1 MNFLKRIFGSGDN
14 EKGKTKDQ
22 KKELLNEISQN
33 ENKKEKIPE
42 QLTEKEKVSLKNKV
56 EILANEGISAYQNN
70 NLVIAKEKFQLC
82 IELYNKIGDKKNAN
96 GMVGNLG
103 SVLFEM
109 GEMSNSVQQHKKAL
123 DTALSNNY
131 IDQATM
137 AARNI
142 GMHFNHA
149 NNFQKAIPFL
159 TQSLTLAGQ
168 INDGYSA
175 STASYQLAETYGKL
189 ENYSEAIR
197 FGEATLQLY
206 DTFEYHPQI
215 AKNQENM
222 RGLLINWKKKLQDE
236 IIVLN
241 NNQGPNEKVE
251 NTKPKTK
258 SQEKSKNEEI
268 YNNLVVEANG
278 ELVESFDRD
287 NPVLECD
294 KNLLEFITLTIC
306 KQESAGKYKVLL
318 EPNKK
323 LKKSSV
329 LTELLYKMPISER
342 EEAKKENMRWAKQN
356 FAEYSLFSGT
366 RAQIIDKTLECIYK
380 DEKGVGLSND
390 SLIQC
395 QSFTKNPFSLVF
407 LKNGCHIIHRIGENE
422 YLYVSHKYIW

>member
-1 MNFLKRIFGSGDN
+1 MGFFERLFGKKEVKSNNVDASKKN
-14 EKGKTKDQ
+14 EQTIKTKKLIKPKQ
-22 KKELLNEISQN
+22 TNEISKN
-33 ENKKEKIPE
+33 ENKKEKLPE

-56 EILANEGISAYQNN
+56 EIIANEGISAYQNN

-109 GEMSNSVQQHKKAL
+109 GEMTNSFQQHKKAL

-142 GMHFNHA
+142 GMCFNHA
-149 NNFQKAIPFL
+149 NNFEKAIPFL

-206 DTFEYHPQI
+206 DSFEYHPQI

-222 RGLLINWKKKLQDE
+222 RGLLISWKK
-236 IIVLN
+236 
-241 NNQGPNEKVE
+241 
-251 NTKPKTK
+251 
-258 SQEKSKNEEI
+258 
-268 YNNLVVEANG
+268 
-278 ELVESFDRD
+278 
-287 NPVLECD
+287 
-294 KNLLEFITLTIC
+294 
-306 KQESAGKYKVLL
+306 
-318 EPNKK
+318 
-323 LKKSSV
+323 
-329 LTELLYKMPISER
+329 
-342 EEAKKENMRWAKQN
+342 
-356 FAEYSLFSGT
+356 LFSGSDSDEKKEPIKPVVRPKQSIPINPQKQT
-366 RAQIIDKTLECIYK
+366 LSEEKKIDSDRVQSLLRKLKNDLSTGRDVSLDSSSIDSAVELGHIGETIIDQIKPYLEISSDAYIALGIMGGK
-380 DEKGVGLSND
+380 MAENILTSALQMSMYNGRNNIALAAARGLG
-390 SLIQC
+390 
-395 QSFTKNPFSLVF
+395 F
-407 LKNGCHIIHRIGENE
+407 LKEPTEDVINLLTNFSQITKDYGAASAARRSIEQINNRKNQGAQ
-422 YLYVSHKYIW
+422 